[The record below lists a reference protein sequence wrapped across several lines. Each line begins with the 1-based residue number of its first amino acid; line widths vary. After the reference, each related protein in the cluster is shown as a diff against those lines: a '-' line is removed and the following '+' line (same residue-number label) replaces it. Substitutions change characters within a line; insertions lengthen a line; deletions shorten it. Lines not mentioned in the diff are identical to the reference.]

1 MRYYY
6 DYSFPIGNLTIEE
19 GWAWHLRDIFWDEDI
34 RRREEE
40 YRIDQGS
47 STAIITVF

>member
-1 MRYYY
+1 MAFAGY
-6 DYSFPIGNLTIEE
+6 II
-19 GWAWHLRDIFWDEDI
+19 WDEDV
-34 RRREEE
+34 EAKEE